1 MLPAQAKMLRLSGN
15 APAVA
20 AAGELLEALRGENAD
35 LQADNERLLAYA
47 EGLEA
52 SGAGGAGNGGAAP
65 SSPLLTSLGWPSSI
79 LHELSCEPS
88 VTAAR

>member
-1 MLPAQAKMLRLSGN
+1 MLRLSGN

-20 AAGELLEALRGENAD
+20 AAGELLEALRSENAD

-52 SGAGGAGNGGAAP
+52 SSSGAGTGGAPNGGAAFNLFP
-65 SSPLLTSLGWPSSI
+65 CT
-79 LHELSCEPS
+79 
-88 VTAAR
+88 V